1 LLSLK
6 GKFELQKKTLEYF
19 LKKSI
24 FPLMKIARIK
34 QTSKA
39 LMLSRL
45 KEGGVLL
52 PPLVVKS
59 FSGLETNKM
68 GDARMELTMPG
79 GTERF
84 RFVVESKAR
93 ATPQSIQ
100 LAMAQA
106 RSAAQGGEWPL
117 IQVPF
122 LSEERLKELER
133 EGVSGVDLCGNGVV
147 IVPRRLYVMRTGA
160 PNRYRDSRPL
170 SNPYRGR
177 SAMVARML
185 LQCPEWKSLSS
196 LAEALEKNGAKL
208 SLPQVSKA
216 VQALCEDL
224 IASKRA
230 GVITLKDPVS
240 LLDRL
245 GTEWRGLE
253 LCERAGLRLPPRLD
267 WAAALSSNPML
278 KWAMTGESSVTRYAM
293 FSQGGARRIA
303 VSNLRLSMN
312 LLGGQPEPVPNF
324 ADVELL
330 ETEEPGLYFGNEVDE
345 RGVRWASRLQTWLEL
360 QSGDPRQQAAAKD
373 LRSQILKEARE

>member
-1 LLSLK
+1 MI
-6 GKFELQKKTLEYF
+6 ETTQ
-19 LKKSI
+19 
-24 FPLMKIARIK
+24 IK
-34 QTSKA
+34 EA

-45 KEGGVLL
+45 QEGSVLL

-59 FSGLETNKM
+59 CSVLNPADRADARVELALPGGLE
-68 GDARMELTMPG
+68 G
-79 GTERF
+79 F
-84 RFVVESKAR
+84 RFVVELKAR

-100 LAMAQA
+100 LAMVQA
-106 RSAAQGGEWPL
+106 KSAAKSGEWPM

-122 LSEERLKELER
+122 LSEERLGELEQ

-147 IVPRRLYVMRTGA
+147 IVPGRLYVMRTGA

-185 LQCPEWKSLSS
+185 LQCPEWNSLSE
-196 LAEALEKNGAKL
+196 LAEAVKTTGAKL

-230 GVITLKDPVS
+230 GVITLKEPMR

-245 GTEWRGLE
+245 ASEWRGLQV
-253 LCERAGLRLPPRLD
+253 RGRQALRLPTGLD
-267 WAAALSSNPML
+267 LAMVLTSNPSL
-278 KWAMTGESSVTRYAM
+278 KWAVTGESSVTRYAI

-303 VSNLRLSMN
+303 VSDLPLAITLLS
-312 LLGGQPEPVPNF
+312 GQPEPVPNF

-330 ETEEPGLYFGNEVDE
+330 ETEEPGLYFGNAVDE
-345 RGVRWASRLQTWLEL
+345 AGVRWASRLQTWLEL
-360 QSGDPRQQAAAKD
+360 QSGDARQQIAAKD
-373 LRSQILKEARE
+373 LRSQILKEART

>member
-1 LLSLK
+1 
-6 GKFELQKKTLEYF
+6 
-19 LKKSI
+19 
-24 FPLMKIARIK
+24 MKIAKIK

-39 LMLSRL
+39 LMVSRL
-45 KEGGVLL
+45 QEGAVLL

-59 FSGLETNKM
+59 CRGLETDENV
-68 GDARMELTMPG
+68 DARMELTMPG
-79 GTERF
+79 GTEGF

-106 RSAAQGGEWPL
+106 RSAVKGGEWPM

-122 LSEERLKELER
+122 LSAERLGELER
-133 EGVSGVDLCGNGVV
+133 EGVSGVDLCGNGIV
-147 IVPRRLYVMRTGA
+147 IVPGRLYVMRTGA

-185 LQCPEWKSLSS
+185 LQYPEWKSLSS
-196 LAEALEKNGAKL
+196 LAEAVEKNGAKL

-224 IASKRA
+224 IASKQA
-230 GVITLKDPVS
+230 GMITLKDPLR
-240 LLDRL
+240 LLERL
-245 GTEWRGLE
+245 GSEWRGLE
-253 LCERAGLRLPPRLD
+253 VGGRAGLRLPTGLD

-293 FSQGGARRIA
+293 FSQGGARQIA
-303 VSNLRLSMN
+303 VSDLRLSMN

-330 ETEEPGLYFGNEVDE
+330 ETEEPGLYFGNAVDE
-345 RGVRWASRLQTWLEL
+345 QGVRWASRLQTWLEL
-360 QSGDPRQQAAAKD
+360 QSGDARQHSAAKD

>member
-1 LLSLK
+1 M
-6 GKFELQKKTLEYF
+6 
-19 LKKSI
+19 I
-24 FPLMKIARIK
+24 NNK
-34 QTSKA
+34 QTREA

-45 KEGGVLL
+45 EEGAVLL

-59 FSGLETNKM
+59 CSVLNAADKADARVELALPGGLE
-68 GDARMELTMPG
+68 G
-79 GTERF
+79 F

-93 ATPQSIQ
+93 STPQTIQ
-100 LAMAQA
+100 LAMVQA
-106 RSAAQGGEWPL
+106 ESAAKSGEWPM

-122 LSEERLKELER
+122 LSADRLEELER

-147 IVPRRLYVMRTGA
+147 IVPGRLYVMRSGA

-177 SAMVARML
+177 SAMVARVL
-185 LQCPEWKSLSS
+185 LQCPEWNSLSE
-196 LAEALEKNGAKL
+196 LAEAVKTTGAKL

-230 GVITLKDPVS
+230 GVIILKEPMR

-245 GTEWRGLE
+245 GSEWRGLQV
-253 LCERAGLRLPPRLD
+253 RQRQGLRLPAGLD
-267 WAAALSSNPML
+267 WAGVLTSNPLL
-278 KWAMTGESSVTRYAM
+278 KWAIGGESSVTRYAM

-303 VSNLRLSMN
+303 VSDLPLAMT
-312 LLGGQPEPVPNF
+312 LLGGQSEPVPNF

-330 ETEEPGLYFGNEVDE
+330 ETEEPGLYFGNAVDE

-360 QSGDPRQQAAAKD
+360 QSGDARQQVAAKD
-373 LRSQILKEARE
+373 LRLQILKEARA